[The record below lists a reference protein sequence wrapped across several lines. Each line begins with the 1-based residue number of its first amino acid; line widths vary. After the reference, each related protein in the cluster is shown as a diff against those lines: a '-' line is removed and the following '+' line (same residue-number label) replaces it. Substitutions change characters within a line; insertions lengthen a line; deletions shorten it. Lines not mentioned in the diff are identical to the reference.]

1 MLSQYLLLFAI
12 FVDDKNQY
20 MELTI
25 KKTRLNSI
33 MYIVLFLFF
42 LSSNVLYAQ
51 SGDNIIEIIREGIAD
66 NDTTSAYKG
75 IIVVRFGKYIVK
87 RLDIHYEE
95 IYSTNRIIIYYSIF
109 VCTEAGIYFVS
120 GVS

>member
-25 KKTRLNSI
+25 KKTRLYSI

-75 IIVVRFGKYIVK
+75 N
-87 RLDIHYEE
+87 HCCE
-95 IYSTNRIIIYYSIF
+95 IRKIYCEKIRYSL
-109 VCTEAGIYFVS
+109 
-120 GVS
+120 

>member
-1 MLSQYLLLFAI
+1 
-12 FVDDKNQY
+12 

-51 SGDNIIEIIREGIAD
+51 SVDNIIEIIREGIAD

-75 IIVVRFGKYIVK
+75 NHCCEIRKIV
-87 RLDIHYEE
+87 L
-95 IYSTNRIIIYYSIF
+95 
-109 VCTEAGIYFVS
+109 
-120 GVS
+120 

>member
-12 FVDDKNQY
+12 FVDDKNHY

-75 IIVVRFGKYIVK
+75 N
-87 RLDIHYEE
+87 HCCE
-95 IYSTNRIIIYYSIF
+95 IRKIYCEKIRYSL
-109 VCTEAGIYFVS
+109 
-120 GVS
+120 

>member
-42 LSSNVLYAQ
+42 LSSNVLYA
-51 SGDNIIEIIREGIAD
+51 
-66 NDTTSAYKG
+66 
-75 IIVVRFGKYIVK
+75 
-87 RLDIHYEE
+87 
-95 IYSTNRIIIYYSIF
+95 
-109 VCTEAGIYFVS
+109 
-120 GVS
+120 

>member
-33 MYIVLFLFF
+33 MYIVLFLYF

-75 IIVVRFGKYIVK
+75 N
-87 RLDIHYEE
+87 HCCE
-95 IYSTNRIIIYYSIF
+95 IRKIYCEKIRYSL
-109 VCTEAGIYFVS
+109 
-120 GVS
+120 